1 MSLEQLL
8 ASIPPGSHDETLV
21 RQVNFDQLPAHV
33 AIIMDGN
40 GRWAAQRHL
49 PRVEG
54 HRAGI
59 DSVRDVVETSARLGI
74 DVLTLYAF
82 SVENWKRPRAEVNT
96 LMMLLKLYIRLELAT
111 LLKNNI
117 QFRVIGRS
125 EELAPDVQHELEIG
139 IRQTATNTG
148 MQFNIA
154 LNYCG
159 RAEIVDAARR
169 AMASGIAP
177 DDLYEL
183 EIGIRQTAT
192 NTGMQFNIALNYCGR
207 AEIVDAAR
215 RAMASG
221 IAPDDLDERR
231 FGEFLYTA
239 GQPDPDL
246 LIRTSGEMRI
256 SNFLLWQIAYSEI
269 YVTETLWPDFRRR
282 HLLEAVLAYQ
292 KRDRRYGG
300 IKPSLAS
307 AK

>member
-8 ASIPPGSHDETLV
+8 AVIPSGSPDETLA
-21 RQVNFDQLPAHV
+21 RLVNFDGLPAHI

-40 GRWAAQRHL
+40 GRWAAQRRL

-82 SVENWKRPRAEVNT
+82 SIENWKRPRAEVNT
-96 LMMLLKLYIRLELAT
+96 LMTLLKLYLRRELAT
-111 LLKNNI
+111 LHENNVR
-117 QFRVIGRS
+117 FRVVGRT
-125 EELAPDVQHELEIG
+125 EELAEDVQHELEIG

-148 MQFNIA
+148 MLFNIA
-154 LNYCG
+154 LNYGG

-169 AMASGIAP
+169 AIIAGVLP
-177 DDLYEL
+177 D
-183 EIGIRQTAT
+183 Q
-192 NTGMQFNIALNYCGR
+192 
-207 AEIVDAAR
+207 
-215 RAMASG
+215 
-221 IAPDDLDERR
+221 LDERR
-231 FGEFLYTA
+231 FSEFLYTA

-246 LIRTSGEMRI
+246 LIRTSGEMRV

-269 YVTETLWPDFRRR
+269 WVTETLWPDFRRR
-282 HLLEAVLAYQ
+282 DLLEAIVAYQ

-300 IKPSLAS
+300 IKPSPVALG

>member
-8 ASIPPGSHDETLV
+8 ASMPPGSHDETV
-21 RQVNFDQLPAHV
+21 ARQVNFDRLPAHV

-74 DVLTLYAF
+74 GVLTLYAF

-96 LMMLLKLYIRLELAT
+96 LMMLLKRYIRIELST

-117 QFRVIGRS
+117 QFRVIGRPD
-125 EELAPDVQHELEIG
+125 ELSTDVQHELEIG
-139 IRQTATNTG
+139 VQRTANNTG

-154 LNYCG
+154 LNYGG

-169 AMASGIAP
+169 AMAAGVS
-177 DDLYEL
+177 
-183 EIGIRQTAT
+183 
-192 NTGMQFNIALNYCGR
+192 
-207 AEIVDAAR
+207 
-215 RAMASG
+215 
-221 IAPDDLDERR
+221 PDDLDERR
-231 FGEFLYTA
+231 FAEFLYTA

-246 LIRTSGEMRI
+246 LIRTSGEMRV
-256 SNFLLWQIAYSEI
+256 SNFLLWQIAYAEI
-269 YVTETLWPDFRRR
+269 WVTETLWPDFRRR
-282 HLLEAVLAYQ
+282 DLLEAVVAYQ

-300 IKPSLAS
+300 IKPSPVALG

>member
-8 ASIPPGSHDETLV
+8 ASIPPGSHDETLA
-21 RQVNFDQLPAHV
+21 RQVNFERLPAHIAV
-33 AIIMDGN
+33 IMDGN

-82 SVENWKRPRAEVNT
+82 SVENWKRPRAEINV
-96 LMMLLKLYIRLELAT
+96 LMMLLKRYIRSELGT
-111 LLKNNI
+111 LLDNNI
-117 QFRVIGRS
+117 QFHVIGRP

-139 IRQTATNTG
+139 IQRTASNTG

-154 LNYCG
+154 LNYGG

-169 AMASGIAP
+169 AIAA
-177 DDLYEL
+177 
-183 EIGIRQTAT
+183 G
-192 NTGMQFNIALNYCGR
+192 
-207 AEIVDAAR
+207 V
-215 RAMASG
+215 
-221 IAPDDLDERR
+221 APDDLDERR
-231 FGEFLYTA
+231 FSEFLYTA

-246 LIRTSGEMRI
+246 LIRTSGEMRV
-256 SNFLLWQIAYSEI
+256 SNFLLWQIAYAEI
-269 YVTETLWPDFRRR
+269 WVTETLWPDFRRR
-282 HLLEAVLAYQ
+282 DLLEAVVAYQ

-300 IKPSLAS
+300 IKPSPVALG

>member
-8 ASIPPGSHDETLV
+8 ASIPPGSPDETLA
-21 RQVNFDQLPAHV
+21 RQVNFEQLPSHI

-40 GRWAAQRHL
+40 GRWAAQRNL
-49 PRVEG
+49 LRVEG

-82 SVENWKRPRAEVNT
+82 SVENWKRPLAEVNT
-96 LMMLLKLYIRLELAT
+96 LMMLLKRYIRLELST

-117 QFRVIGRS
+117 RFRVIGRA

-139 IRQTATNTG
+139 IRQTAGNTG
-148 MQFNIA
+148 MLFNIA
-154 LNYCG
+154 LNYGG

-169 AMASGIAP
+169 AIAEGIA
-177 DDLYEL
+177 
-183 EIGIRQTAT
+183 A
-192 NTGMQFNIALNYCGR
+192 
-207 AEIVDAAR
+207 
-215 RAMASG
+215 
-221 IAPDDLDERR
+221 DDLDERR
-231 FGEFLYTA
+231 FGDLLYTA

-269 YVTETLWPDFRRR
+269 WVTETLWPDFRRR
-282 HLLEAVLAYQ
+282 DLLDAVVAYQ

-300 IKPSLAS
+300 IKPSPVALG

>member
-8 ASIPPGSHDETLV
+8 ASIPPGSHDETLA
-21 RQVNFDQLPAHV
+21 RQVNFDRLPAHV

-74 DVLTLYAF
+74 EVLTLYAF

-96 LMMLLKLYIRLELAT
+96 LMMLLKRYIRIELGT

-117 QFRVIGRS
+117 KFRVIGRPD
-125 EELAPDVQHELEIG
+125 ELSADVQHELEIG
-139 IRQTATNTG
+139 VRQTAANTG

-154 LNYCG
+154 LNYGG

-169 AMASGIAP
+169 AMAA
-177 DDLYEL
+177 
-183 EIGIRQTAT
+183 
-192 NTGMQFNIALNYCGR
+192 
-207 AEIVDAAR
+207 
-215 RAMASG
+215 G

-231 FGEFLYTA
+231 FGDFLYTA

-246 LIRTSGEMRI
+246 LIRTSGEMRV

-269 YVTETLWPDFRRR
+269 WVTETLWPDFRRR
-282 HLLEAVLAYQ
+282 HLLEAVVAYQ

-300 IKPSLAS
+300 IKQPPVALGV
-307 AK
+307 K

>member
-8 ASIPPGSHDETLV
+8 AWIPPGSPDETLA
-21 RQVNFDQLPAHV
+21 RQVNFDHLPAHI

-59 DSVRDVVETSARLGI
+59 ESVRDVVETSARLGI

-82 SVENWKRPRAEVNT
+82 SVENWKRPRAEVHT
-96 LMMLLKLYIRLELAT
+96 LMMLLKRYIRLELST

-117 QFRVIGRS
+117 RFQVVGRS
-125 EELAPDVQHELEIG
+125 DELAPDVQTELDFG
-139 IRQTATNTG
+139 IRQTAANTG
-148 MQFNIA
+148 MLFNIA
-154 LNYCG
+154 LNYGG

-169 AMASGIAP
+169 AIAA
-177 DDLYEL
+177 
-183 EIGIRQTAT
+183 GVR
-192 NTGMQFNIALNYCGR
+192 
-207 AEIVDAAR
+207 
-215 RAMASG
+215 
-221 IAPDDLDERR
+221 PDDLDERR
-231 FGEFLYTA
+231 FGSFLYTA

-269 YVTETLWPDFRRR
+269 RVTETLWPDFRRR
-282 HLLEAVLAYQ
+282 HLLDAVLAYQ

-300 IKPSLAS
+300 IKPSPVALS

>member
-1 MSLEQLL
+1 MSLQQLL
-8 ASIPPGSHDETLV
+8 AWIPPGSPDEALA
-21 RQVNFDQLPAHV
+21 RRVNFEQLPAHI

-82 SVENWKRPRAEVNT
+82 SVENWKRPRAEINT
-96 LMMLLKLYIRLELAT
+96 LMTLLKRYLRLELST
-111 LLKNNI
+111 LLKNDI
-117 QFRVIGRS
+117 RFQVIGRKD
-125 EELAPDVQHELEIG
+125 ELAPDVRHELDLG
-139 IRQTATNTG
+139 IRKTADNRG
-148 MQFNIA
+148 MLFNIA
-154 LNYCG
+154 LNYSG

-169 AMASGIAP
+169 ALAAGIA
-177 DDLYEL
+177 
-183 EIGIRQTAT
+183 
-192 NTGMQFNIALNYCGR
+192 
-207 AEIVDAAR
+207 AE
-215 RAMASG
+215 
-221 IAPDDLDERR
+221 DLDERR
-231 FGEFLYTA
+231 FGELLYTA

-246 LIRTSGEMRI
+246 LIRTSGEMRV

-269 YVTETLWPDFRRR
+269 WVTETLWPDFRRR

-300 IKPSLAS
+300 IKPSPVALG

>member
-8 ASIPPGSHDETLV
+8 ASIPPGSHDETLA
-21 RQVNFDQLPAHV
+21 RQVNFEQLPAHV

-49 PRVEG
+49 LRVEG

-74 DVLTLYAF
+74 GVLTLYAF

-96 LMMLLKLYIRLELAT
+96 LMMLLKRYIRLELST
-111 LLKNNI
+111 LLENNI
-117 QFRVIGRS
+117 QFRVIGRPD
-125 EELAPDVQHELEIG
+125 ELSLDVQHELEIG
-139 IRQTATNTG
+139 IQQTSHNTG

-154 LNYCG
+154 LNYGG

-169 AMASGIAP
+169 AIAAGV
-177 DDLYEL
+177 L
-183 EIGIRQTAT
+183 
-192 NTGMQFNIALNYCGR
+192 
-207 AEIVDAAR
+207 
-215 RAMASG
+215 
-221 IAPDDLDERR
+221 PDDLDERR
-231 FGEFLYTA
+231 FSDFLYTA

-256 SNFLLWQIAYSEI
+256 SNFLLWQIAYAEI
-269 YVTETLWPDFRRR
+269 WVTDTLWPDFRRR
-282 HLLEAVLAYQ
+282 DLLEAVVAYQ

-300 IKPSLAS
+300 IKPSPVALG